1 MYMVRVIIRNVQKL
15 CVTYVATFVIF
26 LICVHS
32 IYTRLLRTQ
41 TDSETKVTW

>member
-1 MYMVRVIIRNVQKL
+1 MDKVRVVIRNVPKF
-15 CVTYVATFVIF
+15 CVTYVATFVFF

-41 TDSETKVTW
+41 TDSKTKVTW